1 MPRIACLHTVESNR
15 AVFEAAERELG
26 RADVTVSHAVR
37 ADLLGDAE
45 KAGGLTPEIR
55 ARAQDALLALAKGAD
70 AVVLTCSTVGPS
82 VVGMAERAGVPVLRV
97 DEALAR
103 KAIEGG
109 GRVVVLCA
117 VETTVEPTRK
127 LFDDVARGTKAK
139 IEMRLVPGAWAAFK
153 GGDVAG
159 YHRRVADAADAALA
173 EGAAC
178 VALAQ
183 ASMAGAAKLCKAGA
197 RVLASPSAGLA
208 AAIASSTTGIG
219 PR

>member
-26 RADVTVSHAVR
+26 RGDVTVSHAIR

-45 KAGGLTPEIR
+45 KAGGLTDEIR
-55 ARAQDALLALAKGAD
+55 SRAQAALLAAAKDAD

-82 VVGMAERAGVPVLRV
+82 VAGMAERAGVPVLRV

-103 KAIEGG
+103 AAVRSG

-127 LFDDVARGTKAK
+127 LFDDAACGTKAK
-139 IEMRLVPGAWAAFK
+139 VEMRLVPGAWAAFK
-153 GGDVAG
+153 AGDVAG
-159 YHRRVADAADAALA
+159 YHALVAAAAEAALA

-183 ASMAGAAKLCKAGA
+183 ASMSGAAKLCRPGSK
-197 RVLASPSAGLA
+197 VLASPAVGLA
-208 AAIASSTTGIG
+208 AAAEAA
-219 PR
+219 RKR

>member
-26 RADVTVSHAVR
+26 RGDVTVTHAVR

-45 KAGGLTPEIR
+45 KAGGLTTEIK
-55 ARAQDALLALAKGAD
+55 ARAQDVLLSLAQNAD

-82 VVGMAERAGVPVLRV
+82 VAGLAARAGKPVLRV

-103 KAIEGG
+103 EAVKAG

-117 VETTVEPTRK
+117 VETTVEPTRR
-127 LFDDVARGTKAK
+127 LFDEAARGTAATV
-139 IEMRLVPGAWAAFK
+139 EMRLVPGAWAAFK
-153 GGDVAG
+153 SGDVAG
-159 YHRRVADAADAALA
+159 YHRRVADAAEAALG
-173 EGAAC
+173 EGASC

-183 ASMAGAAKLCKAGA
+183 ASMAGAAKLCGPGA
-197 RVLASPSAGLA
+197 KVLASPAAGLA
-208 AAIASSTTGIG
+208 AAADAVRRSE
-219 PR
+219 R